1 MGLTKKMSVLCSSC
15 CVNYT
20 KKNVLLHHLLRM
32 PHANTFGSFDYQF
45 GIHQDN
51 IYTMFDWVC
60 GRFSLYWSAAGMVST
75 KHTTISQS

>member
-1 MGLTKKMSVLCSSC
+1 
-15 CVNYT
+15 
-20 KKNVLLHHLLRM
+20 M